1 MASARPGEYRDEF
14 NSYQMHYY
22 QGAHYWI
29 ETDRDGRRYI
39 LISGDQGYTTRR
51 YL

>member
-1 MASARPGEYRDEF
+1 VTSVQLGEYRDEF

-39 LISGDQGYTTRR
+39 LVPGDQGVVTRR
-51 YL
+51 RL